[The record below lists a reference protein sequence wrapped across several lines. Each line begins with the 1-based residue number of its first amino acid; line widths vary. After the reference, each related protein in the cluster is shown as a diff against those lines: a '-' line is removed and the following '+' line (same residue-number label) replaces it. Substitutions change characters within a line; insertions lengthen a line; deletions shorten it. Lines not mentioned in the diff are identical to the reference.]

1 MDPFT
6 LALLGSTA
14 ASALSSGAGYAAS
27 QRAAG
32 TQAQAAQQ
40 SGMLGY
46 IAQQQALEQARQMA
60 EKGAA
65 ASREFYGQGTGDVR
79 EFYGK
84 GRQDLQDYYGRG
96 ESALTDYYG
105 MGRADL
111 LGQAQ
116 QGEDIGRE
124 FYGRGVAAQEP
135 YTTTGA
141 GAINRLASLY
151 GQGGEYTTV
160 PDVSSGPFMDPG
172 YAFRFQQGQQAMTNA
187 ARAGGLAGSGGALK
201 AATRYGQ
208 EAGSQ
213 EYQSA
218 YNRFMANRAAV
229 TQGLQNI
236 AGTGAGAAGTV
247 SQLAG
252 TTGNQLAGNRFTTGA
267 NLGQAALTTGGNIA
281 QGAFSTGA
289 NLGQAATTAGANLG
303 NLASNAGNTIAGAYT
318 GLASPQMTALA
329 AANPYASAIENVGQA
344 RASGYMGGASAL
356 QSALQTPVNA
366 MMAYGM
372 ADKFAP
378 ARTSTYAP
386 QQVGY
391 LGGAPSYGAGYSP
404 GFMGA
409 PTFGA
414 PRV

>member
-6 LALLGSTA
+6 LALLGGSAISGGLNYLGSQNA
-14 ASALSSGAGYAAS
+14 AN
-27 QRAAG
+27 
-32 TQAQAAQQ
+32 TQANAAQQ
-40 SGMLGY
+40 SGMLGL
-46 IAQQQALEQARQMA
+46 IAQQQARDEARRMA
-60 EKGAA
+60 EQGAA
-65 ASREFYGQGTGDVR
+65 A
-79 EFYGK
+79 
-84 GRQDLQDYYGRG
+84 
-96 ESALTDYYG
+96 
-105 MGRADL
+105 
-111 LGQAQ
+111 
-116 QGEDIGRE
+116 GRE
-124 FYGRGVAAQEP
+124 FYGRGREDLLAQGRTGAETAREFYGQGVGFQEP
-135 YTTTGA
+135 YMGA
-141 GAINRLASLY
+141 GAGATNQLAQLF
-151 GQGGEYTTV
+151 GQGGAYTQQPTYEQLQ
-160 PDVSSGPFMDPG
+160 MDPG

-213 EYQSA
+213 EYTNA
-218 YNRFMANRAAV
+218 YNRFMANRAQAV
-229 TQGLQNI
+229 QGLQNL
-236 AGTGAGAAGTV
+236 AGTGAGAAGTA

-252 TTGNQLAGNRFTTGA
+252 TMGGQLSGNQFGLGA
-267 NLGQAALTTGGNIA
+267 NLGTMASNTGNTIA
-281 QGAFSTGA
+281 S
-289 NLGQAATTAGANLG
+289 LYG
-303 NLASNAGNTIAGAYT
+303 NLAS
-318 GLASPQMTALA
+318 PEMTRLA

>member
-46 IAQQQALEQARQMA
+46 IAQQQALQQAREMA
-60 EKGAA
+60 EKGARA
-65 ASREFYGQGTGDVR
+65 AGDYYTKGREDLLGQGRIGEATAR

-84 GRQDLQDYYGRG
+84 
-96 ESALTDYYG
+96 
-105 MGRADL
+105 
-111 LGQAQ
+111 
-116 QGEDIGRE
+116 
-124 FYGRGVAAQEP
+124 GVAAQEP

-141 GAINRLASLY
+141 GATNQLAQLF
-151 GQGGEYTTV
+151 GPGGAYTAQPTLAELQ
-160 PDVSSGPFMDPG
+160 MDPG
-172 YAFRFQQGQQAMTNA
+172 YEFRRQQGEQAMLNM
-187 ARAGGLAGSGGALK
+187 ARAGGTAGSGGALK

-213 EYQSA
+213 EYQNA
-218 YNRFMANRAAV
+218 YNRFMANRAQAV
-229 TQGLQNI
+229 QGLQTL

-252 TTGNQLAGNRFTTGA
+252 SMGGQLSGNQFGLGA
-267 NLGQAALTTGGNIA
+267 NLGTM
-281 QGAFSTGA
+281 
-289 NLGQAATTAGANLG
+289 
-303 NLASNAGNTIAGAYT
+303 ASNTGNTIAGLYG

-329 AANPYASAIENVGQA
+329 ASNPYAAAIENVGQA

-356 QSALQTPVNA
+356 QNALQTPVNA

-372 ADKFAP
+372 ADRFAP
-378 ARTSTYAP
+378 QARTSTYAN
-386 QQVGY
+386 QAGY
-391 LGGAPSYGAGYSP
+391 LSGLPTYAAGFSP
-404 GFMGA
+404 GFQGT
-409 PTFGA
+409 PTIYG
-414 PRV
+414 

>member
-32 TQAQAAQQ
+32 TQAQAAQTG
-40 SGMLGY
+40 GMLGY

-65 ASREFYGQGTGDVR
+65 ASREFYG
-79 EFYGK
+79 K
-84 GRQDLQDYYGRG
+84 G

-105 MGRADL
+105 RGRGDL

-116 QGEDIGRE
+116 RGEDIGRE

-141 GAINRLASLY
+141 GATNQLAALFAP
-151 GQGGEYTTV
+151 GGEYTREPTLEELK
-160 PDVSSGPFMDPG
+160 MDPG
-172 YAFRFQQGQQAMTNA
+172 YAFRTQEGLRALSALQGAS
-187 ARAGGLAGSGGALK
+187 GLRGSGAAMK
-201 AATRYGQ
+201 ASIRYGQ

-218 YNRFMANRAAV
+218 YNRFMANRLAA
-229 TQGLQNI
+229 TQGLENI
-236 AGTGAGAAGTV
+236 AGRGAGAAGTV

-252 TTGNQLAGNRFTTGA
+252 TTGGQLSGNRFNVGS
-267 NLGQAALTTGGNIA
+267 NLGQAALTTGGNIG

-289 NLGQAATTAGANLG
+289 NLGQAASTTGANLG
-303 NLASNAGNTIAGAYT
+303 NLASNAGGTVSGAYT

-329 AANPYASAIENVGQA
+329 VANPYASAIENVGQA

-356 QSALQTPVNA
+356 QGALQTPANA
-366 MMAYGM
+366 MLAYGM
-372 ADKFAP
+372 ADRFAP
-378 ARTSTYAP
+378 QGRSSIYAN
-386 QQVGY
+386 QAGY
-391 LGGAPSYGAGYSP
+391 LNGMPSYAAGFSP
-404 GFMGA
+404 GFQGA
-409 PTFGA
+409 PTA
-414 PRV
+414 YRY

>member
-1 MDPFT
+1 MDPFA

-46 IAQQQALEQARQMA
+46 IAQQQALEEARRRTEQGVKA
-60 EKGAA
+60 AGDYYGKGREDLLAQGRA
-65 ASREFYGQGTGDVR
+65 GEATAREFYGQGVR
-79 EFYGK
+79 
-84 GRQDLQDYYGRG
+84 
-96 ESALTDYYG
+96 
-105 MGRADL
+105 
-111 LGQAQ
+111 
-116 QGEDIGRE
+116 
-124 FYGRGVAAQEP
+124 AQEP

-141 GAINRLASLY
+141 GATNQLAQLF
-151 GQGGEYTTV
+151 GPGGAYTAQPTLAELQ
-160 PDVSSGPFMDPG
+160 MDPG
-172 YAFRFQQGQQAMTNA
+172 YEFRRQQGEQAMLNM
-187 ARAGGLAGSGGALK
+187 ARAGGTAGSGGALK
-201 AATRYGQ
+201 AATRFGQ

-213 EYQSA
+213 EYQNA
-218 YNRFMANRAAV
+218 YNRFMANRAQAV
-229 TQGLQNI
+229 QGLQTL

-252 TTGNQLAGNRFTTGA
+252 SMGGQLSGNQFGLGA
-267 NLGQAALTTGGNIA
+267 NLGTM
-281 QGAFSTGA
+281 
-289 NLGQAATTAGANLG
+289 
-303 NLASNAGNTIAGAYT
+303 ASNTGNTIAGLYG

-329 AANPYASAIENVGQA
+329 ASNPYAAAIENVGQA

-404 GFMGA
+404 GFMGT

>member
-65 ASREFYGQGTGDVR
+65 AAGDYYGKGREDLLAQGRAGEATAR

-84 GRQDLQDYYGRG
+84 
-96 ESALTDYYG
+96 
-105 MGRADL
+105 
-111 LGQAQ
+111 
-116 QGEDIGRE
+116 
-124 FYGRGVAAQEP
+124 GVAAQEP

-141 GAINRLASLY
+141 EAINQLSQLY
-151 GQGGEYTTV
+151 GPGGVYTKQPTYEEL
-160 PDVSSGPFMDPG
+160 SLDPG
-172 YAFRFQQGQQAMTNA
+172 YNFRIQQGQQAMLNA
-187 ARAGGLAGSGGALK
+187 ARGGGLAGSGAALK
-201 AATRYGQ
+201 AATRYGAG
-208 EAGSQ
+208 EASQ
-213 EYQSA
+213 EYQNA
-218 YNRFMANRAAV
+218 YSRFMANRLAA

-236 AGTGAGAAGTV
+236 AGIGANAAGTV

-252 TTGNQLAGNRFTTGA
+252 TTGGQLSGNQFGLGS
-267 NLGQAALTTGGNIA
+267 NLGTMASNAG
-281 QGAFSTGA
+281 
-289 NLGQAATTAGANLG
+289 ATTAGAYTG
-303 NLASNAGNTIAGAYT
+303 AIPTIAALAS
-318 GLASPQMTALA
+318 
-329 AANPYASAIENVGQA
+329 ANPYGQALENVGQA

-356 QSALQTPVNA
+356 QNALQTPVNA

-372 ADKFAP
+372 ADRFAP
-378 ARTSTYAP
+378 QTRTSTYAN
-386 QQVGY
+386 QAGY
-391 LGGAPSYGAGYSP
+391 LSGLPTYAAGFSP
-404 GFMGA
+404 GFQGT
-409 PTFGA
+409 PTIYG
-414 PRV
+414 

>member
-32 TQAQAAQQ
+32 TQAQAAQTG
-40 SGMLGY
+40 GMLGY

-65 ASREFYGQGTGDVR
+65 ASREFYGKGTGDVR

-84 GRQDLQDYYGRG
+84 G

-105 MGRADL
+105 RGRGDL

-116 QGEDIGRE
+116 RGEDIGRE

-141 GAINRLASLY
+141 GATNQLAALFAP
-151 GQGGEYTTV
+151 GGEYTREPTLEELK
-160 PDVSSGPFMDPG
+160 MDPG
-172 YAFRFQQGQQAMTNA
+172 YAFRTQEGLRALSALQGAS
-187 ARAGGLAGSGGALK
+187 GLRGSGAAMK
-201 AATRYGQ
+201 ASIRYGQ

-218 YNRFMANRAAV
+218 YNRFMANRLAA
-229 TQGLQNI
+229 TQGLENI
-236 AGTGAGAAGTV
+236 AGRGAGAAGTV

-252 TTGNQLAGNRFTTGA
+252 TTGGQLSGNRFNVGS
-267 NLGQAALTTGGNIA
+267 NLGQAALTTGGNIG

-289 NLGQAATTAGANLG
+289 NLGQAASTTGANLG
-303 NLASNAGNTIAGAYT
+303 NLASNAGGTVSGAYT

-329 AANPYASAIENVGQA
+329 VANPYASAIENVGQA

-356 QSALQTPVNA
+356 QGALQTPANA
-366 MMAYGM
+366 MLAYGM
-372 ADKFAP
+372 ADRFAP
-378 ARTSTYAP
+378 QGRSSIYAN
-386 QQVGY
+386 QAGY
-391 LGGAPSYGAGYSP
+391 LNGMPSYAAGFSP
-404 GFMGA
+404 GFQGA
-409 PTFGA
+409 PTA
-414 PRV
+414 YRY

>member
-40 SGMLGY
+40 GGMLGF
-46 IAQQQALEQARQMA
+46 IAQQQALEEARRRTEQGV
-60 EKGAA
+60 KAA
-65 ASREFYGQGTGDVR
+65 G
-79 EFYGK
+79 
-84 GRQDLQDYYGRG
+84 
-96 ESALTDYYG
+96 DYYG
-105 MGRADL
+105 MGRADITS
-111 LGQAQ
+111 GINR
-116 QGEDIGRE
+116 GIG
-124 FYGRGVAAQEP
+124 FQEP
-135 YTTTGA
+135 YMGA
-141 GAINRLASLY
+141 GAGATNQLAQLF
-151 GQGGEYTTV
+151 GQGGAYTQQPTYEQLQ
-160 PDVSSGPFMDPG
+160 MDPG

-213 EYQSA
+213 EYQGA
-218 YNRFMANRAAV
+218 YNRFMANRAAA
-229 TQGLQNI
+229 TQGLQNL
-236 AGTGAGAAGTV
+236 AGTGAGAANTASG
-247 SQLAG
+247 LAG
-252 TTGNQLAGNRFTTGA
+252 QGAA
-267 NLGQAALTTGGNIA
+267 NLGT
-281 QGAFSTGA
+281 
-289 NLGQAATTAGANLG
+289 
-303 NLASNAGNTIAGAYT
+303 LASNTGNTIAGLYG